1 MSAMAAQ
8 TLMDMGYNNVCNL
21 TAGMKEWQAAGYELL
36 DKGR

>member
-1 MSAMAAQ
+1 V
-8 TLMDMGYNNVCNL
+8 DMGYNNVYNL

>member
-1 MSAMAAQ
+1 MSAIAAR
-8 TLMDMGYNNVCNL
+8 TLVVMGYNNVYNL